1 MNKRGLK
8 RLQKLQRELLKEIEV
23 VRQMRNGTPK
33 TMEIN
38 EFHRQKASLSDAQ
51 ARVEREIAQDYF
63 RYLFALYSLYWSPC
77 ARPLLSS
84 LVLGKRSRVSGA
96 HS

>member
-1 MNKRGLK
+1 MNKRELK

-33 TMEIN
+33 AIEKL
-38 EFHRQKASLSDAQ
+38 HRQKASLSDAQ

-63 RYLFALYSLYWSPC
+63 RYLLAVYSFTRSLELSPNI
-77 ARPLLSS
+77 RL
-84 LVLGKRSRVSGA
+84 
-96 HS
+96 

>member
-1 MNKRGLK
+1 MNKRELK

-33 TMEIN
+33 AIEKL
-38 EFHRQKASLSDAQ
+38 HRQKASLSDAQ

-63 RYLFALYSLYWSPC
+63 RYLFAFYSLHWFPC
-77 ARPLLSS
+77 GRPSSSS
-84 LVLGKRSRVSGA
+84 LVLGLRSRVNGMSR
-96 HS
+96 S